1 MTSAILHLCQTC
13 RPEAAAEARASLQAA
28 LDAVGLPA
36 EVRDQACMNAC
47 DRPVSLSL
55 QANGYAT
62 YFFTNVDPVKDR
74 SDIVATVRHYL
85 NSPKG
90 WIEDARPCG
99 RLRFC
104 LTGRV
109 PPVSSEG

>member
-1 MTSAILHLCQTC
+1 MTRAVLHLCQTC
-13 RPEAAAEARASLQAA
+13 RPVTAENARASLQAA
-28 LDAVGLPA
+28 LDAAGLPA
-36 EVRDQACMNAC
+36 QVRDQACMNAC

-62 YFFTNVDPVKDR
+62 YFFADIDPEADR

-85 NSPKG
+85 SSPKG

-109 PPVSSEG
+109 PPISSEG